1 MTENQQPENVVVVV
15 ETAHPTTKQQLITA
29 AIGVGTLIAVPV
41 VIAGS
46 LAVANG
52 AVKATRTVK
61 TKFARK
67 PKLASVT
74 DLPDNTED

>member
-1 MTENQQPENVVVVV
+1 MTENQHPENVVVVV

-29 AIGVGTLIAVPV
+29 AIGLGTLIAVPV
-41 VIAGS
+41 VVAGA
-46 LAVANG
+46 LTVANG
-52 AVKATRTVK
+52 AGKVYSKTK

-67 PKLASVT
+67 PKLAIVT

>member
-15 ETAHPTTKQQLITA
+15 ETPLPTTQQQLITA

-46 LAVANG
+46 LAVVNG
-52 AVKATRTVK
+52 VMKGASAAK
-61 TKFARK
+61 TKLSRK
-67 PKLASVT
+67 PKPQLTVVPDSV
-74 DLPDNTED
+74 ED